1 MAEARQAR
9 IPTNLPHEQWMLRN
23 VLEAIFV
30 PGEDPGV
37 AGSLSESD
45 FHTAT
50 GILQSAG
57 LLAEPPDFARFA
69 PLEAEAP

>member
-1 MAEARQAR
+1 RARA
-9 IPTNLPHEQWMLRN
+9 NVEGLPMTLTGHRC
-23 VLEAIFV
+23 

-37 AGSLSESD
+37 AGSLGESD

>member
-1 MAEARQAR
+1 MTLTGHRC
-9 IPTNLPHEQWMLRN
+9 
-23 VLEAIFV
+23 

-37 AGSLSESD
+37 AGSLGESD